1 MKNAL
6 EEHEQLRLCKSSTY
20 LNCHFRVKWLYK
32 TYVADV
38 PPYKGQIPEYP
49 LWFEAFVM
57 QWLNENDDVSLE
69 FLRGAYAR
77 DKKDGFRKNT
87 EHSNFSSSVVDVFTQ
102 LTQCFEVLQKLECQ
116 NPAIWNR
123 YMKRFAKT
131 VRQVL
136 KAYSDLL
143 KGDFPKIVKD
153 ERQACAV
160 MNNVQQTR
168 IQLEKTYLSMGGK
181 ELQEDAAEVL
191 KQLQSNLNADLDELA
206 YKFSER

>member
-1 MKNAL
+1 MKYAL
-6 EEHEQLRLCKSSTY
+6 EEHEQHRLCKSSTY

-49 LWFEAFVM
+49 AWFEAFVM

-143 KGDFPKIVKD
+143 KGDFPKVVKD

-191 KQLQSNLNADLDELA
+191 KQLQSNLNGDLDELA